1 MDNGL
6 AGLLG
11 LCRRAGKA
19 ALGEEPVITAVL
31 GHKARVVLVASDAA
45 ENTRTKMERVGE
57 QNNATVLSIPLT
69 KAELGF
75 AFGRASCAV
84 AALTDMGMT
93 AAVVKKLSQL
103 DPETYGDTAEAMG
116 KKAAKQDRRRREQR
130 AKEKARQAQSRKP
143 WVAPPSGEGRQ

>member
-6 AGLLG
+6 TGLLG

-19 ALGEEPVITAVL
+19 ALGEEPVITAAL
-31 GHKARVVLVASDAA
+31 GHKARVILVASDAA
-45 ENTRTKMERVGE
+45 QNTREKIERVAQSG
-57 QNNATVLSIPLT
+57 NAPVLSVPLT
-69 KAELGF
+69 KGELGF

-103 DPETYGDTAEAMG
+103 DPEAYGDTAEALG
-116 KKAAKQDRRRREQR
+116 KKAAKQDRRRKEQR
-130 AKEKARQAQSRKP
+130 AKEKARQAQGRKP
-143 WVAPPSGEGRQ
+143 WAAPPHSDD